1 MKKDKKTKKKI
12 TENVSETVK
21 QHDGDTVTVKK
32 KYVLKKDIK
41 KNVSDEKKTETKIK
55 PQLVDKTQM
64 YDLNE
69 AIELL
74 KKICKTKFVSSLE
87 LHINTTEKGIKQNT
101 VLPFGTG
108 KKIKI
113 AVVDDKVLENIEKGV
128 IDFDILIAHPSFMPK
143 LAKLAKI
150 LGPKGL
156 MPNPKN
162 GTVTPDTDKAIAS
175 FSKGQVQIKTE
186 ADFPLIHQLVGKINM
201 ETKELLANIQTV
213 IEAVKKNR
221 IKTAYLSGTMTPS
234 VKLDVAKI

>member
-1 MKKDKKTKKKI
+1 MTKVKKDKEEKKI
-12 TENVSETVK
+12 K
-21 QHDGDTVTVKK
+21 
-32 KYVLKKDIK
+32 
-41 KNVSDEKKTETKIK
+41 EKKTTKNVEAIK
-55 PQLVDKTQM
+55 KTTSEDKPKTKVDLVDRTKF
-64 YDLNE
+64 YDLTE
-69 AIELL
+69 AVELL
-74 KKICKTKFVSSLE
+74 KKINKAKFVSSVE

-113 AVVDDKVLENIEKGV
+113 AVVDDKVLADIEGGK
-128 IDFDILIAHPSFMPK
+128 IDFDVLISHPSFMPK

-162 GTVTPDTDKAIAS
+162 GTVTTDTEKAIAS

-201 ETKELLANIQTV
+201 ETKELAANIQAV

-221 IKTAYLSGTMTPS
+221 IRSAYLSGTMTPS
-234 VKLDVAKI
+234 VKLNLEKK